1 MKKID
6 VVGAVIY
13 DNTKKKYLVTM
24 RDKNRNQGG
33 LWEFPGGKIE
43 KDESNEEALK
53 REISEELKVSINV
66 YELLEDY
73 TYEYP
78 EAAVRLI
85 TYLCTIVDGKPQL
98 TEHENMKW
106 VTVEEM
112 KELKFAPA
120 DIPTV
125 ELLSKKS
132 FNLI

>member
-1 MKKID
+1 MKKVD
-6 VVGAVIY
+6 VVGAAIY
-13 DNTKKKYLVTM
+13 DSTIRKYLVTM

-43 KDESNEEALK
+43 KGESNEEALK
-53 REISEELKVSINV
+53 REIYEELKISISV
-66 YELLEDY
+66 HKLLVDY

-78 EAAVRLI
+78 ETVVRLI
-85 TYLCTIVDGKPQL
+85 TYLCTIEDGKPEL

-112 KELKFAPA
+112 KLLEFAPA

-125 ELLSKKS
+125 EILSKNNFKQ
-132 FNLI
+132 F